1 MALEHP
7 NEHEP
12 LFRDLLD
19 AAPDPIV
26 IVNEAGAIVHVNSRV
41 EEVLGYERRELL
53 GERVEVLIPDR
64 FALAHRVH
72 RGDYIAAPS
81 ARPMG
86 SGLELWALRKDGTEI
101 PVEIS
106 LAPLETPNGTLVS
119 AALRDVGAR
128 RIAEQKTRELAAILD
143 SSSDAVIGW
152 SLDGT
157 VTTWNRGAERIY
169 GYAAEEMVGR
179 GHDLLLPP
187 GARPDLP
194 EILRTVRAGG
204 RVDNVE
210 GERVRKDGRVIH
222 VALSAAPI
230 LDSAGDVVGVSTS
243 ARDISEQRHARRR
256 LAESARHFELI
267 QDLVATCGYDGYFKV
282 VNGAWEQVL
291 GWSDDQ
297 LLPNPFIE
305 IVHPDDRDA
314 VDREVAKVAAGGIT
328 ADFKIRVATSDGRWL
343 WTEWSAVPDPDPERA
358 LFHASGREISGR
370 MEAEQALASERR
382 QFADAQQMAKVGSW
396 ELDPG
401 NGERRWSE
409 QQFRNHGFDPSRPPP
424 SPAELIEAIH
434 PDDRDEVRTLLEEV
448 ERDPRSFEHSYRV
461 VLANGTIREIAVE
474 GRPFIAADESVRM
487 IGTSRDVTAERAA
500 ERLKDEFF
508 QLVSHE
514 LRTPLTSIVGYAE
527 LLAEIEA
534 ENLSPEGRRFV
545 EVIDR
550 NSKRELNLVGDL
562 LMLTRITAGTF
573 EIELGEADLGE
584 IARAT
589 AEAMGPDAAHAGVE
603 VALDLDRAPVI
614 AGDPHRLRQVV
625 ENLVSNAIKFTP
637 RGGSVTIK
645 ATADGELAEIAVA
658 DTGIGIPPE
667 DRGRLFERMYR
678 APEAERRHIQGTGL
692 GLTIVKAIVDAHG
705 GTITVDSDVDEGA
718 TFRVKLPVAE
728 GARTDR
734 RARPRGRPDRRRASR
749 RRVGGG

>member
-1 MALEHP
+1 MAAERS
-7 NEHEP
+7 NEP

-41 EEVLGYERRELL
+41 AEVFGYDPGDLL
-53 GERVEVLIPDR
+53 GERVEILIPER
-64 FALAHRVH
+64 FAVAHRVH

-86 SGLELWALRKDGTEI
+86 SGLELWALRHDGTEV

-119 AALRDVGAR
+119 AALRDVSAQRQAR
-128 RIAEQKTRELAAILD
+128 Q
-143 SSSDAVIGW
+143 
-152 SLDGT
+152 
-157 VTTWNRGAERIY
+157 
-169 GYAAEEMVGR
+169 
-179 GHDLLLPP
+179 
-187 GARPDLP
+187 
-194 EILRTVRAGG
+194 
-204 RVDNVE
+204 
-210 GERVRKDGRVIH
+210 
-222 VALSAAPI
+222 
-230 LDSAGDVVGVSTS
+230 
-243 ARDISEQRHARRR
+243 R
-256 LAESARHFELI
+256 LADSARHFELI

-282 VNGAWEQVL
+282 INGAWEQVL
-291 GWSDDQ
+291 GWSDEQ

-314 VDREVAKVAAGGIT
+314 VEREVARVAAGAVT
-328 ADFKIRVATSDGRWL
+328 ADFIFRIATTDGRWL
-343 WTEWSAVPDPDPERA
+343 WTEWSAVPDPDPDRG
-358 LFHASGREISGR
+358 LFHCSGREISSR
-370 MEAEQALASERR
+370 METERALASERR
-382 QFADAQQMAKVGSW
+382 QFADAQQIAKVGSW
-396 ELDPG
+396 ELDPAT
-401 NGERRWSE
+401 GERRWSE

-424 SPAELIEAIH
+424 EPAELIEAIH
-434 PDDRDEVRTLLEEV
+434 PEDRDAVRALLEEI
-448 ERDPRSFEHSYRV
+448 ERKPRSFEHSYRV
-461 VLANGTIREIAVE
+461 VLANGSIREIAVE
-474 GRPFIAADESVRM
+474 GRPFVAADESVRM

-534 ENLSPEGRRFV
+534 DNLSPEGRRFV

-573 EIELGEADLGE
+573 QIEVGQADLGE

-589 AEAMGPDAAHAGVE
+589 AEAMDPDAARAGVE
-603 VALDLDRAPVI
+603 ISLDVDRAPVI

-637 RGGSVTIK
+637 RGGSVTIS
-645 ATADGELAEIAVA
+645 AARDGELAEIAVA

-667 DRGRLFERMYR
+667 DRGRLFERMFR
-678 APEAERRHIQGTGL
+678 AREAERRHIQGTGL
-692 GLTIVKAIVDAHG
+692 GLTIVKAIVDAHA
-705 GTITVDSDVDEGA
+705 GTITVDSDVGEGA

-728 GARTDR
+728 GVRTDR
-734 RARPRGRPDRRRASR
+734 RARPRGRSDRRRAPR
-749 RRVGGG
+749 RRVGGE